1 MRRFLVPILL
11 VAVAGAVV
19 AGSGC
24 VGPRLSATPEERAAA
39 QGDLVVLLHGM
50 GRTPLA
56 MRAMEHSLRRA
67 GFRVVNLGYDSYT
80 QNVAQI
86 EASLVRRIAGER
98 ARRPAAHVHF
108 VGHSLGAVLA
118 RDLATTGR
126 VPDVRRIVQLAPP
139 NRGAAAAVRMA
150 PWMGWLQRPMRELRP
165 TSAFVQ
171 GLAPQVPDSLQVAI
185 VAATNDGKVRLDE
198 TPWPGATLAVTPGV
212 HTFLM
217 QRPDVIRA
225 TAAFLRTGTLVGL
238 KR

>member
-1 MRRFLVPILL
+1 MRRYLVPLVL

-19 AGSGC
+19 GGC
-24 VGPRLSATPEERAAA
+24 FAPRLSATPEERAAVE
-39 QGDLVVLLHGM
+39 GDLVVLLHGM

-56 MRAMEHSLRRA
+56 MRTMERSLRGA

-86 EASLVRRIAGER
+86 EASLVQRIAAER
-98 ARRPAAHVHF
+98 AVRPAAHVHF

-118 RDLATTGR
+118 RDLATSGR
-126 VPDVRRIVQLAPP
+126 VPGAQRIVQLAPP
-139 NRGAAAAVRMA
+139 NQGAASAVRMT

-171 GLAPQVPDSLQVAI
+171 GLAPRVPDSLRVAI

-198 TPWPGATLAVTPGV
+198 TPWPGATVAVTPGV

-225 TAAFLRTGTLVGL
+225 TAAFLRTGTLVGV